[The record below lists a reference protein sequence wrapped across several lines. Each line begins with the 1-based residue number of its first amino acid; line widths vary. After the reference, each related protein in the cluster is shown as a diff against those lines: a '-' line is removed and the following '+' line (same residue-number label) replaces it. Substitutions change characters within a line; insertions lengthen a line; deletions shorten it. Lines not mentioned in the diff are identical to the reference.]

1 MDRINTGSDGG
12 QLAQRRGSALGNGRR
27 SGGRR
32 SQKAGRGRPERA
44 PAAGDVPF
52 SVKVSRRVNY
62 ARSKLFARLG
72 LYGDEQLAPL
82 GMFIDVYV

>member
-1 MDRINTGSDGG
+1 MDRINISNDRG
-12 QLAQRRGSALGNGRR
+12 QLARRPGAAFGR
-27 SGGRR
+27 GGRR
-32 SQKAGRGRPERA
+32 SQKAGHGRKEK
-44 PAAGDVPF
+44 AAIARDVPF

-82 GMFIDVYV
+82 GMFIDFYA